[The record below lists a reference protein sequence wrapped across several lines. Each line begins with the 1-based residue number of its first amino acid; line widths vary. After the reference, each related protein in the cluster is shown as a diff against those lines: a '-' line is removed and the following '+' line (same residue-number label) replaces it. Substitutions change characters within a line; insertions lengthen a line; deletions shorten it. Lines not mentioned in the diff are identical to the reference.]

1 MHNLRSKN
9 RVVPLVFNSSLEEK
23 MDGRAREEGA
33 DVGDGALLASKVEE
47 GLEGKHLMVAEIV
60 GKEKVLVPWD
70 FEV

>member
-1 MHNLRSKN
+1 
-9 RVVPLVFNSSLEEK
+9 